1 MDSCYDQLRGHLPTG
16 IFVLICCREAY
27 NSENYKPLYSELTQK
42 FLLGDV
48 HVVGHNSYPPGRHL
62 QYLSRMWVGHGQSD
76 YDPS

>member
-1 MDSCYDQLRGHLPTG
+1 MFLGDIVNLH
-16 IFVLICCREAY
+16 
-27 NSENYKPLYSELTQK
+27 NSQNYKPPYSELTQR

-48 HVVGHNSYPPGRHL
+48 HVVGHNSYPPGRLL